1 MDVTATELKHRLGQ
15 YMDAAMRE
23 PVIVKKSGRK
33 TVVIIAYEDY
43 KHLQTLDDAYWGKRA
58 LKTLE
63 KDEFI
68 RGDAALNELERIAK
82 DKDI

>member
-43 KHLQTLDDAYWGKRA
+43 EHLQALDDAYWGERA
-58 LKTLE
+58 LKTLKE
-63 KDEFI
+63 DDFI
-68 RGDAALNELERIAK
+68 SGDAALRELERIAK
-82 DKDI
+82 EKGI